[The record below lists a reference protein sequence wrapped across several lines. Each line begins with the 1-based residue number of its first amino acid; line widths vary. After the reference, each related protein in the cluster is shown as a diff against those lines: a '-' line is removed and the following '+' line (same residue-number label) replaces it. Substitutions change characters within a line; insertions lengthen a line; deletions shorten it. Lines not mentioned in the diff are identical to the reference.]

1 MTTSLPHPSH
11 FVKHAAAYFDTLV
24 WPRQPQI
31 DDPGISWL
39 ELFIA
44 CVSATAC
51 RVPNQRGRYSIS
63 IFSWIPWGL
72 ASWKEASQSSDF
84 YFQKLCEISRPN
96 PSTPDFPY

>member
-1 MTTSLPHPSH
+1 MFSDLCHGNSADEPGGSGRCTDQLKQWCLSGERQTLEIKLEPWMTISLPHPSH
-11 FVKHAAAYFDTLV
+11 FLKHVAYFDTLV

-51 RVPNQRGRYSIS
+51 RVPNQRGR
-63 IFSWIPWGL
+63 
-72 ASWKEASQSSDF
+72 
-84 YFQKLCEISRPN
+84 
-96 PSTPDFPY
+96 